1 MTRYVSHEDQS
12 AAAPAEA
19 VLNGRTNKSTGY
31 RGSSRA
37 PCAKEEARKVHAPVN
52 DADLYIPTR
61 SPPLYSACT
70 PIDRLCQQGLLNRTF
85 RPSMTANETRAKVL
99 SLFFALYCI
108 YSPPEPPPS
117 NFYLF
122 GSLRKGLGWQAPHV
136 RLLPWSDQKKAGRD
150 RQNITRHP
158 SIRIEETGPQK
169 GGKKKGGGF
178 ICLFGTSFFLWWR
191 RVVVPAAPSSF
202 FFSNVCQSVLFFCVL
217 LGVTIR
223 ETSSFFAIKAF
234 ALGKRKRIFFEKE
247 RRRIEILNN
256 THTTENLLALA
267 LDLTFHFLLLLLEA
281 R

>member
-1 MTRYVSHEDQS
+1 M
-12 AAAPAEA
+12 
-19 VLNGRTNKSTGY
+19 NGRTNKSTGY

-136 RLLPWSDQKKAGRD
+136 RLLPWSDQKKAGMD

-169 GGKKKGGGF
+169 GERRKEGGLYFSLVHHFSCGGGV
-178 ICLFGTSFFLWWR
+178 WWCPR
-191 RVVVPAAPSSF
+191 PPPL
-202 FFSNVCQSVLFFCVL
+202 FFSMSVSPSYFLC
-217 LGVTIR
+217 
-223 ETSSFFAIKAF
+223 FA
-234 ALGKRKRIFFEKE
+234 
-247 RRRIEILNN
+247 RRN
-256 THTTENLLALA
+256 
-267 LDLTFHFLLLLLEA
+267 D
-281 R
+281 